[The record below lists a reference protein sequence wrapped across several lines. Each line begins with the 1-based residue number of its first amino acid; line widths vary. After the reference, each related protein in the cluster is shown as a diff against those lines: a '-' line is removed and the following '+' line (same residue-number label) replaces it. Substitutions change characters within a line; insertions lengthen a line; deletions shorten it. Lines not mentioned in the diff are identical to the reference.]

1 MKLFLDNNLPPSL
14 AKALDALVAPY
25 NHQAAHL
32 SEEFPTNTPDLE
44 WIAALKE
51 QGNCIILTNDSFKEY
66 VAERKALAESGLV
79 VFWLSGKQWGKLK
92 LLEKNLSVLEWTS
105 AILNHAEPAL
115 AEAMRTGKGSIWAMK
130 YMPNR
135 REYKFERERLA

>member
-1 MKLFLDNNLPPSL
+1 MKLFLDNNLPPAL
-14 AKALDALVAPY
+14 AKALNALLEPY
-25 NHQAAHL
+25 YHQAIHL
-32 SEEFPTNTPDLE
+32 SEEFPTNTSDLE

-92 LLEKNLSVLEWTS
+92 LLEKNLSILEWTS
-105 AILNHAEPAL
+105 AILNYAEPAI
-115 AEAMRTGKGSIWAMK
+115 AEAIRTGKGSIWAMRHV
-130 YMPNR
+130 PNNR
-135 REYKFERERLA
+135 KYKFEREQLS

>member
-1 MKLFLDNNLPPSL
+1 MKLFLDNNLPLSL
-14 AKALDALVAPY
+14 AKALNALIEPY
-25 NHQAAHL
+25 SHQAVHL
-32 SEEFPTNTPDLE
+32 QDEFEHNTPDLE
-44 WIAALKE
+44 WIATLKK
-51 QGNCIILTNDSFKEY
+51 QRNCIILSNDRFKEY
-66 VAERKALAESGLV
+66 AAERKALAESGLV
-79 VFWLSGKQWGKLK
+79 VFWLTGKQWGKLK
-92 LLEKNLSVLEWTS
+92 LLEKNLSVLEWTN